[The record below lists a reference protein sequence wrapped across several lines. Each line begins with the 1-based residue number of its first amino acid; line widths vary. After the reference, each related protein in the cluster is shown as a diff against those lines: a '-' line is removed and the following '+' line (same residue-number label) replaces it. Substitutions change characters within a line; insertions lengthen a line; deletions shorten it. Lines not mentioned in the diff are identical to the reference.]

1 MIGSLGN
8 NSENMVFSNREIDG
22 AALVSSSY
30 EITIKLLDD
39 DTLCA
44 RIRARIAT
52 EVAPPPRPH
61 RSAGTAVSDIM
72 HQNLLGTVSLIAA

>member
-1 MIGSLGN
+1 M
-8 NSENMVFSNREIDG
+8 
-22 AALVSSSY
+22 

-52 EVAPPPRPH
+52 EVAPPPRPQ
-61 RSAGTAVSDIM
+61 RSTGTAVSDFM

>member
-30 EITIKLLDD
+30 GNY
-39 DTLCA
+39 
-44 RIRARIAT
+44 
-52 EVAPPPRPH
+52 H
-61 RSAGTAVSDIM
+61 
-72 HQNLLGTVSLIAA
+72 